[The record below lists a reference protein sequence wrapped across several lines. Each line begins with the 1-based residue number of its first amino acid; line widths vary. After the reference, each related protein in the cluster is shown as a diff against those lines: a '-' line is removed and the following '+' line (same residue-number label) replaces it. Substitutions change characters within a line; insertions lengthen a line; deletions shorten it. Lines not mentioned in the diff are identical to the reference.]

1 MKRKYV
7 PIRLVPELDS
17 KLRSFAASCGK
28 SVSEF
33 ASDLIRSGLEK
44 CSGSGFDLD
53 PETIRNAV
61 ESALGN
67 REGSAPGSGT
77 APEIDRDS
85 IREAVSEAV
94 MDAMK
99 GGEPS
104 VPPEALRFLIQDLA
118 KTENLLR
125 QISRLLSE
133 GKTGDRARDF
143 EEHMERVRMAKQKS
157 ARILKNLKLDEIE
170 DVDRIEIKE
179 STPEETAQMLKEMG
193 IETGG
198 EK

>member
-1 MKRKYV
+1 MSLKRLQV
-7 PIRLVPELDS
+7 NLSDS
-17 KLRSFAASCGK
+17 TLSFLRKRGAESGK
-28 SVSEF
+28 SASEIVRE
-33 ASDLIRSGLEK
+33 L
-44 CSGSGFDLD
+44 
-53 PETIRNAV
+53 V
-61 ESALGN
+61 ESVLDNPSGGRDESRA
-67 REGSAPGSGT
+67 GSSRVIEMDA
-77 APEIDRDS
+77 

-94 MDAMK
+94 AMN
-99 GGEPS
+99 GGGPG

-157 ARILKNLKLDEIE
+157 VRILKNLKLDEIE
-170 DVDRIEIKE
+170 DVDRIEITE

-198 EK
+198 KK

>member
-1 MKRKYV
+1 MSLKRLQV
-7 PIRLVPELDS
+7 NLSDS
-17 KLRSFAASCGK
+17 TLSFLRKRGAESGK
-28 SVSEF
+28 SASEIVRE
-33 ASDLIRSGLEK
+33 L
-44 CSGSGFDLD
+44 
-53 PETIRNAV
+53 V
-61 ESALGN
+61 ESVLDNPSGGRDESRA
-67 REGSAPGSGT
+67 GSSRVIEMDA
-77 APEIDRDS
+77 

-99 GGEPS
+99 GGETG

-118 KTENLLR
+118 RTENLLR

-157 ARILKNLKLDEIE
+157 VRILKNLKLDEIE
-170 DVDRIEIKE
+170 DVDRIEITE

-198 EK
+198 KK